1 VDGLIRRHLA
11 HHGRFHLSLAA
22 GIIAW
27 FLIDPGQP
35 QSRLLAAGDVFFGIY
50 LLSTWVMWRHAT
62 SDDIRQRAEV
72 GDEGAL
78 LIWLITGAAILICI
92 GALMLLLVRKDGL
105 PPLQI
110 ALSAASVPLGWLM
123 LHTMMAMHYARLF
136 YRPHEDN
143 EGPAGGLAFPETP
156 EPRLSDFF
164 YYAFVVGMT
173 AQVSDVQ
180 VLTSPMRLATLIH
193 GIASFFFNT
202 VIVALAVNIAVG
214 FRR

>member
-1 VDGLIRRHLA
+1 MDGLVRRHIV

-22 GIIAW
+22 GIAAW

-35 QSRLLAAGDVFFGIY
+35 QSRLLAAGDVFFGVY
-50 LLSTWVMWRHAT
+50 LFSTWLMWRRAT
-62 SDDIRQRAEV
+62 GADIRNHAEI
-72 GDEGAL
+72 GDEGVL
-78 LIWLITGAAILICI
+78 LIWLITGAAILVCL
-92 GALMLLLVRKDGL
+92 GALMLLLMRQDAL
-105 PPLQI
+105 SPIQI
-110 ALSAASVPLGWLM
+110 ALAAVSVPLGWLM
-123 LHTMMAMHYARLF
+123 LHTIMAMHYARLF
-136 YRPHEDN
+136 YRPHEAK
-143 EGPAGGLAFPETP
+143 EGPAGGLAFPDTP

-214 FRR
+214 FGR